1 MITSSIESE
10 NYKTTLNNGRHTFFS
25 DEPIDLGG
33 KDTAPAPDELLEAAL
48 ASCTLVT
55 LRMYTNHKQWDVG
68 TIEVSVS
75 LLREKENNSIT
86 RELKF
91 EKEITDEQKQRLM
104 QVAKAC
110 PVSKTLSGN
119 VEMIVAV
126 K

>member
-1 MITSSIESE
+1 MVTSSIENE
-10 NYKTTLNNGRHTFFS
+10 NYRVTINNGRHTFFG
-25 DEPIDLGG
+25 DEPIDKGG

-55 LRMYTNHKQWDVG
+55 LRMYTNHKQWNVG
-68 TIEVSVS
+68 KISISVS
-75 LLREKENNSIT
+75 LLRENETGKFT

-91 EKEITDEQKQRLM
+91 ENEITQEQKQRLV

-110 PVSKTLSGN
+110 PVSKIVSGS
-119 VEMIVAV
+119 VEMLVEV